1 VNVDLLPATNFVK
14 GQQQGGGDMALL
26 QKQGAMKDIEE
37 KKNTRPECQ
46 TWYAGG
52 LTESQI
58 GYMKAQSSFTHE
70 LVRLVKY
77 WYKTLYLGPRS
88 IYGMKLMLEIIAV
101 NVSNKMK
108 GQPESWTAAF
118 REFLTQVSQID
129 NGVINLVDPN
139 NPYNNLAENFKD
151 RGTELK
157 NLKEFAAATAKKL
170 SNNNGDLLEI
180 FQATPPKLPTTITFV
195 TSFTTGPQ
203 KCKFNQYMTVRN
215 EEKRKKLQDSDIA
228 AIKIFLVATI
238 NTAAASIVAR
248 GQQRMT
254 QRGVEDAV
262 EQQLQKNG
270 KWMRANAKHEDC
282 DLTFVFPVTQHEDLG
297 ALQVSLR
304 V

>member
-1 VNVDLLPATNFVK
+1 LLPATNFVK

>member
-270 KWMRANAKHEDC
+270 KWMKANAKHEDC